1 MNIGT
6 FLFELFYKMGSA
18 GTVLY
23 NFIMQEITL
32 GDYTVSLW
40 GLVGGVGLVA
50 ILILGLVKS
59 IV

>member
-6 FLFELFYKMGSA
+6 FLFELFNKMGSA

-50 ILILGLVKS
+50 ILILGLVKA